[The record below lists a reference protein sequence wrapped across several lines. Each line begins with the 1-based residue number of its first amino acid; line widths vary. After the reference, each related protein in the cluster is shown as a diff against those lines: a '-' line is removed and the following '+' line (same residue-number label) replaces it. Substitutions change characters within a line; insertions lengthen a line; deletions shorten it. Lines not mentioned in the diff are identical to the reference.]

1 MTNEELLEDL
11 KQFITT
17 SVRQEVSDSED
28 RVVEKIKTSLG
39 TELHLRIDDL
49 DAKVDTILETV
60 GVQLVDHDSRITKL
74 EQAAA

>member
-17 SVRQEVSDSED
+17 SVRREVSDSED

-60 GVQLVDHDSRITKL
+60 GVQLIDHDSRITKL